1 MGKIVK
7 YCSACEESFAEKFA
21 FCPNCAQPMT
31 AFEMNP
37 ISGDISGGGE
47 TKLGKPAGQTII
59 EGAKPPVEESI
70 LEIPVDE
77 PISEPIAEPIIA
89 EPIIAEPI
97 AVSPT
102 VVQATPKE
110 ETPKI
115 GDTKIFAASNQTQTY
130 NLADLEELG
139 SLDKAQAEESAE
151 EEFVPETKTF
161 AAAAGVN
168 ASENINYQTD
178 NFQTNFAAAKKTE
191 DDGYHITVIEEKNS
205 KQRNGLLL
213 GTLVIMVMVGLGSAV
228 FSIFN
233 KDYGIGAIDSDN
245 PVFLAVVDEVPME
258 VEKEE
263 PKKADDDGGGG
274 GGGGRKEQT
283 ETSQGRLA
291 TQTEKPLIA
300 PTKTIIQR
308 DNPELKSP
316 IASTQ
321 GNRVI
326 PPTVGPYGD
335 PNSKNTLSSDGTGSG
350 GGQGSGTGTGQGSG
364 RGTGMGSGLGSG
376 SGSGKGDGNG
386 GGDGPGSGIPKPP
399 PPPRLPERAVGPP
412 TPINIISKP
421 QPRYT
426 DAARTNNITGVVT
439 LKVTFMANGQI
450 GSVVPVSGLPN
461 GLTEQAIAAAKAI
474 RFDPPKRGGVPYSV
488 SKTITYNFTIY

>member
-37 ISGDISGGGE
+37 ISGGNGGE
-47 TKLGKPAGQTII
+47 TKLGSQAGQTII
-59 EGAKPPVEESI
+59 EGKKAVEDESI
-70 LEIPVDE
+70 LEIPADE
-77 PISEPIAEPIIA
+77 PISEPIAEPFV
-89 EPIIAEPI
+89 EPI
-97 AVSPT
+97 APIAAAPT
-102 VVQATPKE
+102 IVQAAPKA

-115 GDTKIFAASNQTQTY
+115 GDTKVFAASNRTQTY

-139 SLDKAQAEESAE
+139 NFDGAKTEETAEADA
-151 EEFVPETKTF
+151 VPETKTF
-161 AAAAGVN
+161 AATAGTN
-168 ASENINYQTD
+168 GDGNNRTD
-178 NFQTNFAAAKKTE
+178 NFQTNFDTSKKKEE

-213 GTLVIMVMVGLGSAV
+213 GTMVLMVVIGLGSAII
-228 FSIFN
+228 SIFN

-245 PVFLAVVDEVPME
+245 PVFFAVIDDIPME
-258 VEKEE
+258 VEEE
-263 PKKADDDGGGG
+263 QPKKDDDDGGGG
-274 GGGGRKEQT
+274 GGGGRNEKT
-283 ETSQGRLA
+283 ETSPGRLA
-291 TQTEKPLIA
+291 TQTEKPIIA
-300 PTKTIIQR
+300 PTKTIVQK
-308 DNPELKSP
+308 DFELKSP

-321 GNRVI
+321 GNKKI
-326 PPTVGPYGD
+326 TPTEGPYGD
-335 PNSKNTLSSDGTGSG
+335 PNSKNTLSSDGMGSG
-350 GGQGSGTGTGQGSG
+350 GGQGSGFGTGQGSG

-376 SGSGKGDGNG
+376 SGSGKGDG
-386 GGDGPGSGIPKPP
+386 DGPGTGTGGTGVPPPPKPP
-399 PPPRLPERAVGPP
+399 EPKPPAGPP

-426 DAARTNNITGVVT
+426 DAARTNNVTGTVT

-450 GSVVPVSGLPN
+450 GSVSPVSGLPY
-461 GLTEQAIAAAKAI
+461 GLTEQAIAAAKSI